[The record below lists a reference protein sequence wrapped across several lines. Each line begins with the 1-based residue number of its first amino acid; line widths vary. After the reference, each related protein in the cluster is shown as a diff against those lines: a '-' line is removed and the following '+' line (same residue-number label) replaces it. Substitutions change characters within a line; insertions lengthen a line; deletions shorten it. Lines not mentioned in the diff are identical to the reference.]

1 VSAGRNQSDG
11 EIKLYD
17 HEAQKV
23 ASILKKSR
31 NPNLFDGHTNKGMEK
46 EPKQSITEY
55 RHALMLNFLCTF
67 FPQSLQ
73 KTSALELTFQRT
85 LKIYFTDKI

>member
-1 VSAGRNQSDG
+1 MQAIKVSFQDIFYNSKHSVHQDFLTKAWEMWVRGRNQSDG

-31 NPNLFDGHTNKGMEK
+31 NPNLFDGHTNKGRRRNRNS
-46 EPKQSITEY
+46 P
-55 RHALMLNFLCTF
+55 
-67 FPQSLQ
+67 
-73 KTSALELTFQRT
+73 
-85 LKIYFTDKI
+85 

>member
-1 VSAGRNQSDG
+1 VRLRNQSNG

-31 NPNLFDGHTNKGMEK
+31 NPNLFDGHTNKGRRRTETVHNR
-46 EPKQSITEY
+46 ITSVLL
-55 RHALMLNFLCTF
+55 HFFLKVSRK
-67 FPQSLQ
+67 PL
-73 KTSALELTFQRT
+73 L
-85 LKIYFTDKI
+85 